1 MTDHPDARRFFVATH
16 PIAHG
21 DVYMVKA
28 VVDFDFDHPFSTVV
42 PTDRIASKLVRF
54 LLQRDAAGDSVT
66 EIEAAADNYA
76 ERLIA
81 NWRDLRS
88 GPLGWLSIGWRNF
101 LS

>member
-1 MTDHPDARRFFVATH
+1 MTDHPDARRFFVAAH

-42 PTDRIASKLVRF
+42 PSARIASKLVRF
-54 LLQRDAAGDSVT
+54 LLQRDAAGDSFA
-66 EIEAAADNYA
+66 EIEAAADDYS

-81 NWRDLRS
+81 DWRDLRC
-88 GPLGWLSIGWRNF
+88 GPIGLLSIAWRRVA
-101 LS
+101 S